1 MPSPLR
7 FRGPLQYLF
16 LAAAA
21 FFIMAPFAWILM
33 CSFKYQIDIFQE
45 SWLFTPT
52 LSNYV
57 DVFFSRRSD
66 FSKNVLNSLIVAGTS
81 TGLVLAIGTL
91 AAYSLHRFAWA
102 KWVSLAILGWLL
114 VFYMIPVMTSIGPW
128 YLIFRELGLYNTRTA
143 LVLTHVTMN
152 LPMTI
157 WLMLAFFREIPKELE
172 EAAQIDGC
180 RKAQA
185 FRLVALPLVVPGL
198 AAAGVL
204 AFVFS
209 WNEFPIAL
217 TLTSRA
223 TATVPVGIA
232 QFAQQFEIQHSQ
244 MAAASMVATIPAM
257 VLMFFGQRF
266 VVRGLTLGSV
276 KG

>member
-1 MPSPLR
+1 MASTLR
-7 FRGPLQYLF
+7 FRGPLPYLF
-16 LAAAA
+16 IALATL
-21 FFIMAPFAWILM
+21 FVVAPFAWILM
-33 CSFKYQIDIFQE
+33 SSVKYQIDIFQE
-45 SWLFTPT
+45 SWIFTPT
-52 LSNYV
+52 GSNYV
-57 DVFFSRRSD
+57 EVLFGRRSD
-66 FSKNVLNSLIVAGTS
+66 FSSNVLNSIIVAGAS
-81 TGLVLAIGTL
+81 TALVLVIGSL

-102 KWVSLAILGWLL
+102 KWVSLAMLGWLL
-114 VFYMIPVMTSIGPW
+114 VFYMVPVMTLLGPW
-128 YLIFRELGLYNTRTA
+128 YLIFRELNLYNTRTA
-143 LVLTHVTMN
+143 LVVTHVTMN

-180 RKAQA
+180 RRFQA

-198 AAAGVL
+198 IAAGVL

-209 WNEFPIAL
+209 WNEFPVAL

-244 MAAASMVATIPAM
+244 MAAASMIATIPAM
-257 VLMFFGQRF
+257 LLMFFGQRF
-266 VVRGLTLGSV
+266 VVQGLTLGSV

>member
-1 MPSPLR
+1 MPRPLR
-7 FRGPLQYLF
+7 FRSPLQYLF
-16 LAAAA
+16 LVAAA

-91 AAYSLHRFAWA
+91 AAYSLHRFAWP

-143 LVLTHVTMN
+143 LILTHVTMN

-185 FRLVALPLVVPGL
+185 FRLVAFPLVVPGL
-198 AAAGVL
+198 VAAGVL

-232 QFAQQFEIQHSQ
+232 QFAQQFEIQHGQ

-257 VLMFFGQRF
+257 LLMFFGQRF

>member
-1 MPSPLR
+1 M
-7 FRGPLQYLF
+7 G
-16 LAAAA
+16 
-21 FFIMAPFAWILM
+21 
-33 CSFKYQIDIFQE
+33 
-45 SWLFTPT
+45 
-52 LSNYV
+52 
-57 DVFFSRRSD
+57 FS
-66 FSKNVLNSLIVAGTS
+66 
-81 TGLVLAIGTL
+81 
-91 AAYSLHRFAWA
+91 
-102 KWVSLAILGWLL
+102 AILGWLL

-143 LVLTHVTMN
+143 LILTHVTMN

-185 FRLVALPLVVPGL
+185 FRLVAFPLVVPGL
-198 AAAGVL
+198 VAAGVL

-217 TLTSRA
+217 TLTSRT

-232 QFAQQFEIQHSQ
+232 QFAQQFEIQHGQ

-257 VLMFFGQRF
+257 LLMFFGQRF

>member
-1 MPSPLR
+1 
-7 FRGPLQYLF
+7 
-16 LAAAA
+16 
-21 FFIMAPFAWILM
+21 M

-45 SWLFTPT
+45 SWIFTPT
-52 LSNYV
+52 ASNYV

-66 FSKNVLNSLIVAGTS
+66 FLRNVFNSLIVAGTS
-81 TGLVLAIGTL
+81 SAVVLVIGSL
-91 AAYSLHRFAWA
+91 AAYSLYRFAWA
-102 KWVSLAILGWLL
+102 SWVSWVILGWLL
-114 VFYMIPVMTSIGPW
+114 LFYMLPVMTLIGPW
-128 YLIFRELGLYNTRTA
+128 YLIFRELDLYNTRTA
-143 LVLTHVTMN
+143 LILTHVIIN

-180 RKAQA
+180 RKGQV
-185 FRLVALPLVVPGL
+185 FRLVALPLAVPGL
-198 AAAGVL
+198 VAAGVL

-244 MAAASMVATIPAM
+244 MAAASMIATIPAIL
-257 VLMFFGQRF
+257 LMFFGQRF
-266 VVRGLTLGSV
+266 VVQGLTLGSI

>member
-1 MPSPLR
+1 MPRPLR
-7 FRGPLQYLF
+7 FRSPLQYLF
-16 LAAAA
+16 LVAAA

-91 AAYSLHRFAWA
+91 AAYSLHRFAWP

-143 LVLTHVTMN
+143 LILTHVTMN

-185 FRLVALPLVVPGL
+185 FRLVAFPLVVPGL
-198 AAAGVL
+198 VAAGVL

-209 WNEFPIAL
+209 CNEFPIAL
-217 TLTSRA
+217 TLTSRT

-232 QFAQQFEIQHSQ
+232 QFAQQFEIQHGQ

-257 VLMFFGQRF
+257 LLMFFGQRF